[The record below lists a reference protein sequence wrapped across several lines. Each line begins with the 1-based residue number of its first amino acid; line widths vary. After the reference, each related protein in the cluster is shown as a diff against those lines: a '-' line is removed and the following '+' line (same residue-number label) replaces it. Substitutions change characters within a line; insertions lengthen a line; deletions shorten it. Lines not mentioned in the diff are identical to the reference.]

1 MPRITLKHTLVV
13 ALAASTLAAST
24 ATARQVDRF
33 ASPTSSL
40 AGTTEKQDLR
50 GEHAQDAARLAAQAQ
65 IERGEHVRHAFFL
78 RRQAQ
83 PDAGKTV
90 FVAPPKQDLR
100 GEHAQDAAR
109 FNGQKPKPPV
119 YWSYTYEAPKP
130 PVYPSSYTYQPTKLP
145 AQPVSAPA
153 DKPNDVDVWL
163 ILAIA
168 LGTTALLAGTA
179 LLVTRHNRIR
189 VPA

>member
-1 MPRITLKHTLVV
+1 MRRITLKHTLVA
-13 ALAASTLAAST
+13 ALAASALVASS
-24 ATARQVDRF
+24 ATARPTERVDRY

-50 GEHAQDAARLAAQAQ
+50 GEHAQDAARQAAQVQ
-65 IERGEHVRHAFFL
+65 IAHGEQVRKAFFL

-83 PDAGKTV
+83 
-90 FVAPPKQDLR
+90 QDLR

-109 FNGQKPKPPV
+109 FNGQTAKPPV

-130 PVYPSSYTYQPTKLP
+130 P

-153 DKPNDVDVWL
+153 HKPTGNDVDVWL

-168 LGTTALLAGTA
+168 LGAAGLLAGTA
-179 LLVTRHNRIR
+179 LLVTRHGRVR